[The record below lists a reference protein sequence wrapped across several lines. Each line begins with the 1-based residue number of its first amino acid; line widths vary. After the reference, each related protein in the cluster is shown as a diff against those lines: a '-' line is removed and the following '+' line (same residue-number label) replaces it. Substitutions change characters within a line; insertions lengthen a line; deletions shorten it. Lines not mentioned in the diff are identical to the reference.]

1 MVHKVRRWLVIVC
14 GLAVVVGLGWVVYTQ
29 FLSPDAE
36 TITKTRA
43 TNTARRAILDQ
54 DWETA
59 LSAIEDGIQQLEN
72 PDGDLLAWYAVLLE
86 KTGTPSD
93 DILQKALMIAPID
106 DVWITVGMVAILL
119 DDPDIT
125 MRAGQAL
132 NEHDENSV
140 QGHYLV
146 GQGYDMLGDYATA
159 LDYFGRTLD
168 LIEQSDG
175 NEGLY
180 ITIRQRVAQINLEL
194 IDQELTGQ

>member
-1 MVHKVRRWLVIVC
+1 MVHRVRRWLVIAC
-14 GLAVVVGLGWVVYTQ
+14 GLIVVGGLGWFVYTQ
-29 FLSPDAE
+29 FLSPDAD
-36 TITKTRA
+36 TIIKTRA

-59 LSAIEDGIQQLEN
+59 LSAIENASLQLEN

-86 KTGTPSD
+86 KTGTSSD
-93 DILQKALMIAPID
+93 DILQKAMMIAPVD
-106 DVWITVGMVAILL
+106 DVWTTVGMVSILL
-119 DDPDIT
+119 DDTDMT
-125 MRAGQAL
+125 MRAGHEL
-132 NEHDENSV
+132 IEYNENSV

-146 GQGYDMLGDYATA
+146 GQGYDLLGDYVNA

-194 IDQELTGQ
+194 IDQELTG